1 MKARQIILAALA
13 LVAAGPTMAVRV
25 TNAAPPPPDAVRP
38 ASAASAKVDESNSL
52 REGVITN
59 VSEKRDQV
67 MINGSWLKI
76 VDGKTRVFRQGR
88 AVNGGDE
95 LVKGKQV
102 KFTIAPGATA
112 TDGLTLG
119 VVYVP

>member
-1 MKARQIILAALA
+1 MNARQTILAALA
-13 LVAAGPTMAVRV
+13 LFAAGPTVAVRV
-25 TNAAPPPPDAVRP
+25 ANAPPPSDAVRP
-38 ASAASAKVDESNSL
+38 ASAASATVDESNSL

-102 KFTIAPGATA
+102 RFTVAPGATA
-112 TDGLTLG
+112 ADGLTLG